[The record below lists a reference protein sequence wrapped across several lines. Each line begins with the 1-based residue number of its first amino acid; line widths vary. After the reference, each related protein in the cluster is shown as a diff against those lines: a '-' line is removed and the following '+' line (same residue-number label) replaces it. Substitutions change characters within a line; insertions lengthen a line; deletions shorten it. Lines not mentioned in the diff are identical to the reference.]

1 MLRALLPVL
10 LLACGANEGGASAGS
25 GGVTAGGAAGSV
37 GVQVVAGSAG
47 QGGVASGVAGAAG
60 AAGAGGVAG
69 TSGGSAGISAGGE
82 AAAGQGGTNQGG
94 AGGEAS
100 TTVWEC
106 TDCPE
111 PPATL
116 NDWING
122 HGDTLTLHG
131 FDGNVAVYIGDTVDT
146 DVIGWILP
154 FTSAAFAYMKEHYD
168 TGCHYGDDRLYV
180 FIHQDMHGG
189 GTISSYFDS
198 FSTFRNAVDM
208 GANTWERSLQNIN
221 IDLISHEMGHIVEG
235 SSNCIHES
243 PGFGVWGDSKWAE
256 IFQYDLYM
264 GLGME
269 DDADKLYDRFM
280 NGQDTWFPMFYY
292 PMYQQYGGV
301 AVLDGFFKL
310 IAEYFP
316 RQPENGGANDV
327 YSRRMNL
334 GELVHFYSG
343 AAGADVSSL
352 AQDAFGD
359 EFLPQLAQAK
369 LDFPEITY

>member
-1 MLRALLPVL
+1 
-10 LLACGANEGGASAGS
+10 
-25 GGVTAGGAAGSV
+25 
-37 GVQVVAGSAG
+37 
-47 QGGVASGVAGAAG
+47 
-60 AAGAGGVAG
+60 
-69 TSGGSAGISAGGE
+69 
-82 AAAGQGGTNQGG
+82 
-94 AGGEAS
+94 
-100 TTVWEC
+100 
-106 TDCPE
+106 
-111 PPATL
+111 
-116 NDWING
+116 
-122 HGDTLTLHG
+122 
-131 FDGNVAVYIGDTVDT
+131 
-146 DVIGWILP
+146 VIGWILP
-154 FTSAAFAYMKEHYD
+154 FASAAFAYMKEHYD

-180 FIHQDMHGG
+180 FIHQGMHGG
-189 GTISSYFDS
+189 GTISSYFDG
-198 FSTFRNAVDM
+198 FSSFRNAVDM
-208 GANTWERSLQNIN
+208 GTDTWERSLQNIN
-221 IDLISHEMGHIVEG
+221 IDLISHELGHIVEG

-269 DDADKLYDRFM
+269 DDADKMYDRFM
-280 NGQDTWFPMFYY
+280 NGQDSWFPKFYY

-359 EFLPQLAQAK
+359 DFLPELAQAK